1 MAGQVS
7 FGARSGA
14 APALFGALLIVLA
27 LFFSASVETL
37 LLLFPAPVLGVILF
51 LAGAQL
57 ALGIC
62 ELGPKKSERF
72 VAVITA
78 ALCLWNVG
86 AAFVLGLALHAGL
99 KRDIVK
105 L

>member
-1 MAGQVS
+1 VS

-14 APALFGALLIVLA
+14 APAFFGALLIILA

-37 LLLFPAPVLGVILF
+37 LRLFPEPVLGVILF

-62 ELGPKKSERF
+62 ELGPQKSERI
-72 VAVITA
+72 VTVITA

-86 AAFVLGLALHAGL
+86 AAFVLGLALYAGL
-99 KRDIVK
+99 KRGVVR